1 MLYSVLWAH
10 EHDHDFQV
18 VKYMHDMYNLLL
30 APRVA
35 GIIVTFRT
43 FRMLILHENAW
54 SSFLNTQYVTHVAG
68 NLNFKMRFLGQ
79 DLKVD
84 GI

>member
-1 MLYSVLWAH
+1 MVEDCPRGERASV
-10 EHDHDFQV
+10 
-18 VKYMHDMYNLLL
+18 NS
-30 APRVA
+30 R
-35 GIIVTFRT
+35 TFRT

-68 NLNFKMRFLGQ
+68 NLNFKMRFFGQ